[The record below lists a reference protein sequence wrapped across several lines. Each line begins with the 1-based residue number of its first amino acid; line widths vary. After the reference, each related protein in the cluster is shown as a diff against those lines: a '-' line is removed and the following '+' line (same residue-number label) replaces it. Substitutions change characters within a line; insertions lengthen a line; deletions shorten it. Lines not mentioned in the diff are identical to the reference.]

1 MRTKLVLG
9 NWKMNGDVAS
19 AEALLAAVR
28 EGAATLSGAR
38 SACARPIRTSA
49 SRPRGWRVRRSAG
62 ARRTSASTTTAPT
75 PAACPPA
82 CSPTSAART
91 RWVGHSER
99 ARCSATPTR
108 RSPARLRVRSRPGW
122 CRWSASARPARSA
135 ESGATEAVLAR
146 QVDAVCATLKGAGER
161 CVLAYEP
168 VWAIGTGLTA
178 TPQQAQD
185 AHAFI
190 RARLAAGGVAAAPR
204 LQLLYGGSVK
214 PANAAELFSRPD
226 VDGGLIGGASLVA
239 GISWRSC
246 APPRTRRAGPDRLR
260 STTAARATSR
270 GRLKDGTDG
279 DSRNPS
285 RWWSRCSARS
295 A

>member
-28 EGAATLSGAR
+28 DGAGPLSGAR
-38 SACARPIRTSA
+38 V
-49 SRPRGWRVRRSAG
+49 GV
-62 ARRTSASTTTAPT
+62 
-75 PAACPPA
+75 CPPYPYLGLA
-82 CSPTSAART
+82 AARLAGSSVGWGAQDVCEHDDGAYT
-91 RWVGHSER
+91 GEVSARMLADLGCTWVLVGHSER
-99 ARCSATPTR
+99 RTLFGDTDAIVARKA
-108 RSPARLRVRSRPGW
+108 ARALAAGLVPVVCVGETLSER
-122 CRWSASARPARSA
+122 

-146 QVDAVCATLKGAGER
+146 QVDAVCATLAGASEG

-214 PANAAELFSRPD
+214 PSNAVELFARPD

-239 GISWRSC
+239 ADFLAIL
-246 APPRTRRAGPDRLR
+246 RA
-260 STTAARATSR
+260 AAGRA
-270 GRLKDGTDG
+270 
-279 DSRNPS
+279 
-285 RWWSRCSARS
+285 
-295 A
+295 